1 VTIKKSWIYLTNSR
15 KLTIHATCEEEILYP
30 AAQETLKD
38 PQLVFEAELEHS
50 TARDLIA
57 QIESQD
63 PEDERYEA
71 TVHVLSEYVKHHVE
85 EEENELFPLLKK
97 SKLDLV
103 AMGDSIR
110 AKKESLS
117 G

>member
-1 VTIKKSWIYLTNSR
+1 LTNSR

-38 PQLVFEAELEHS
+38 PQLVFEV
-50 TARDLIA
+50 A